1 VESLTKEK
9 RKKRRELNKMARA
22 AGNPPPYPE
31 LEWNIDD
38 EKMVSAAIK
47 KFTKNFKSLPRGYDR
62 EAMLQEGRLKWAAV
76 KDKHAENKGKKST
89 YCFKVIRNQ
98 ITDLIRAGNTDKRKI
113 EQYTL
118 EYIKG
123 ITEGEFLNKPPGDHQ
138 ARLSKQYDGERGGNY
153 SPTARGVKDSE
164 RWRGEQEPDPVDLIP
179 RRNITD
185 ITDLTPHNV
194 SRINRSGDD
203 DDIIL
208 K

>member
-1 VESLTKEK
+1 LESLTEEERVKG
-9 RKKRRELNKMARA
+9 RELNEIARA
-22 AGNPPPYPE
+22 AGNPLPYPE
-31 LEWNIDD
+31 LEWSLED
-38 EKMVSAAIK
+38 EKLVKAAIK
-47 KFTKNFKSLPRGYDR
+47 KYTKNFKSIPRGYDR

-89 YCFKVIRNQ
+89 YCFNVIQNQ
-98 ITDLIRAGNTDKRKI
+98 IRDLIRAGNTDKRKI

-118 EYIKG
+118 EYIEG
-123 ITEGEFLNKPPGDHQ
+123 VTEGEFLNKPPGDHQ

-153 SPTARGVKDSE
+153 SPSARGLKDSE
-164 RWRGEQEPDPVDLIP
+164 RWQREQEPDPVDFIP

-203 DDIIL
+203 DIIL